1 MLHKHICEKNNT
13 YIYNY
18 SVKGIIRPKNCTKK
32 DIKNR
37 QIMQRVRQT
46 ILKHKSSL
54 QIFYKYSMSHV
65 HLVGTHVAYS
75 NRCLT

>member
-1 MLHKHICEKNNT
+1 MLHKHICEKNNI

-18 SVKGIIRPKNCTKK
+18 SVKGIIRPKNCMEK

-37 QIMQRVRQT
+37 LMMQRVKQT

-54 QIFYKYSMSHV
+54 Q
-65 HLVGTHVAYS
+65 
-75 NRCLT
+75 R